1 MTTTTHNTLHK
12 RYQDNLK
19 QIRNIHQQN
28 NLTITRA
35 DKSKS
40 IVIINKS
47 ALKQK
52 VDDFIQEN
60 HISCLN
66 KDPTDTKANPKR
78 NSKMQ
83 HTDRQARTEVPD
95 KHKTNGSKT

>member
-1 MTTTTHNTLHK
+1 MLNI
-12 RYQDNLK
+12 K
-19 QIRNIHQQN
+19 QIRNILEQN

-40 IVIINKS
+40 IVIINKN

-66 KDPTDTKANPKR
+66 KDPTDTYQKQIQNAIQKCNTLIDK
-78 NSKMQ
+78 
-83 HTDRQARTEVPD
+83 HTEVPD

>member
-12 RYQDNLK
+12 IHQHNLK
-19 QIRNIHQQN
+19 QIRNILQQN

-47 ALKQK
+47 TLKQE
-52 VDDFIQEN
+52 VDDFIQQN

-66 KDPTDTKANPKR
+66 KDPTDTY
-78 NSKMQ
+78 
-83 HTDRQARTEVPD
+83 
-95 KHKTNGSKT
+95 